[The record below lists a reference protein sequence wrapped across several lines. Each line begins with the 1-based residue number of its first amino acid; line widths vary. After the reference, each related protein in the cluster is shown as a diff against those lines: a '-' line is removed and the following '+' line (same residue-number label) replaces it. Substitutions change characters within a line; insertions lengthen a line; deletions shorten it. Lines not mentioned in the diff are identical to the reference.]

1 MSIPPPPGPGSPQQP
16 QPQQPQGGALPSYPS
31 YPSHPDQSPYAGGQQ
46 HQQQMPYG
54 AAYPGQQPGGPP
66 YQPWPGYYSP
76 HSAPPVNGFA
86 IASLVFGVL
95 CFFPL
100 IGLILGLVALSQI
113 KKKGERGKGL
123 AIAGNVLSSVGA
135 VLLVLFFA
143 TGAARD
149 FADGF
154 KDAAEA
160 ARDLNKF
167 PVAKGGCFN
176 APDNDLA
183 GMKYAHE
190 VDKVSCDEQHTGE
203 VFASFR
209 VNNSRFPGDSELT
222 ALAERKCTD
231 FQADYVPD
239 LEAVPSNVA
248 IYYYVPSRTTWRQGD
263 RHITCLFGN
272 ADEGGTLT
280 GSLRDGD
287 PGGGDGGGG
296 GADGGSDGGGGADV
310 GEV

>member
-16 QPQQPQGGALPSYPS
+16 PQL
-31 YPSHPDQSPYAGGQQ
+31 
-46 HQQQMPYG
+46 QQQMPYG
-54 AAYPGQQPGGPP
+54 AAYPGQQGYPGQPGQPGYAGQQPGGPP
-66 YQPWPGYYSP
+66 YRPWPGYYSP
-76 HSAPPVNGFA
+76 HSAPPVNGLA

-190 VDKVSCDEQHTGE
+190 VDKVPCDEQHTGE

-272 ADEGGTLT
+272 ADDGGTLT
-280 GSLRDGD
+280 GSLRDEQPGGSGSGGTGGGGTD
-287 PGGGDGGGG
+287 GGGTGGVDGGGDGR
-296 GADGGSDGGGGADV
+296 DGVDV